1 MKVLVSDSIPDDVVK
16 AMQQEGLSV
25 DVNTGLSQE
34 ELISIIPEYDALVVR
49 SGTQVTEEVINA
61 AKNLRFI
68 GRAGVGV
75 DNIDVNAAT
84 QQGIIVANAPGGNT
98 VSAAEQTLALLFALA
113 RDIPQAVQSVKEGK
127 WERKKFL
134 GTELRGK
141 TLGVIGLGRIGF
153 EVARRAAA
161 MEMNVIGYDP
171 YISKERAEDIGVK
184 LAKLDEV
191 IKKSDIITVHVPKTK
206 ETTHLLSKE
215 KFDSMKD
222 GVMILN
228 CARGGIIDEEALYKA
243 LENGKVKG
251 AALDV
256 YEQEPPEPDNPLFK
270 LDNVV
275 TTPHLG
281 ASTKEAQMGVGLSI
295 ANELANFSKGLPV
308 KNAINLPRV
317 DSAEFEYLKP
327 YLTLAQKMGTIAS
340 ARLGGVFTSV
350 KLTFRGSLAKRKTE
364 YISRSLLAGLFSQ
377 IVTDINLVS
386 SMQVA
391 EERGVSIEESKS
403 ERSGVYDSLLE
414 ITVENQ
420 NQSTYISGVCFT
432 KEDYRILKIDKYE
445 VDFVPEGEYVISLH
459 EDKPGVIGRI
469 GRLFGE
475 YNVNIAQMIVG
486 RHGGQGGIQLMLLMV
501 DDTPSEELLREMVKV
516 ENIINAVYVS
526 L

>member
-1 MKVLVSDSIPDDVVK
+1 MKVLVSDPVPDEVVTT
-16 AMQQEGLSV
+16 MQQEGLSV

-34 ELISIIPEYDALVVR
+34 ELISIIPEYEALVVR
-49 SGTQVTEEVINA
+49 SGTQVTEEIINA
-61 AKNLRFI
+61 GKNLKFI

-98 VSAAEQTLALLFALA
+98 VSAAEQSLALLFALA
-113 RDIPQAVQSVKEGK
+113 RNIPLAVQSVKEGK

-141 TLGVIGLGRIGF
+141 TLGVIGLGRIGY
-153 EVARRAAA
+153 EVAKRAVGL
-161 MEMNVIGYDP
+161 EMNVIGYDP
-171 YISKERAEDIGVK
+171 YISKDRAEDIGVK
-184 LAKLDEV
+184 LAKMDEV
-191 IKKSDIITVHVPKTK
+191 IKKADIITVHVPKTK
-206 ETTHLLSKE
+206 ETTHLLSNE
-215 KFDSMKD
+215 EFNSMKD
-222 GVMILN
+222 GVMVLN
-228 CARGGIIDEEALYKA
+228 CARGGIIDEEALYQA
-243 LENGKVKG
+243 LKSGKVKG

-256 YEQEPPEPDNPLFK
+256 YEQEPPDPDNSLLK

-281 ASTKEAQMGVGLSI
+281 ASTKEAQMGVGLTI
-295 ANELANFSKGLPV
+295 ANEVSNFSRGLPV
-308 KNAINLPRV
+308 KNAVNLPRV
-317 DSAEFEYLKP
+317 DSAEYEYLKP

-340 ARLGGVFTSV
+340 ARLGGVFTNV
-350 KLTFRGSLAKRKTE
+350 KLTFRGNLARKKTE
-364 YISRSLLAGLFSQ
+364 YLTRSLLAGLYSQ

-391 EERGVSIEESKS
+391 EDRGISIEETKS
-403 ERSGVYDSLLE
+403 ERSGAYDSLLE
-414 ITVENQ
+414 VIVSNE
-420 NQSTYISGVCFT
+420 NQSTYIAGVCFT

-445 VDFVPEGEYVISLH
+445 VDFIPEGEYVISLH

-469 GRLFGE
+469 GRLFEE

-486 RHGGQGGIQLMLLMV
+486 RHGGQGEIQLMLLMV
-501 DDTPSEELLREMVKV
+501 DNTPTEELLKEMVKV
-516 ENIINAVYVS
+516 ESIINAVYVS